1 MDAAWAG
8 GALLSPAHRNLLSG
22 IEHADSVTI
31 DPHKWLAVPM
41 GAGMYLTRDW
51 TALEAAFSV
60 STGYMPSASH
70 EHRDPYIHSL
80 QWSRRFNGAKLFMA
94 LATLGLDGYAAMIDR
109 QFALGTRLR
118 NAIAEAG
125 FTRSSTIAAAAR
137 LLRSEGRRE
146 RGADCRR
153 VNATGE
159 AWIASVALRGKP
171 CIRACITSFETGEED
186 IDALVGPAG
195 PRAGRLAAIDPAR
208 VRAYP
213 NERMLLA
220 RRMASTAAASARE
233 ILTGLHEI
241 MAKRGSA
248 QSKLDRVVD
257 LIAEAMR
264 SDVCSIYLLR
274 DNHLEL
280 FATHGLRKEAV
291 HVTRLRMGEGLVG
304 TIAAEG
310 RILNLAEAAQHP
322 AFAYRPET
330 GEERFHSFA
339 GVPIVRLE
347 SPIGVLAVQNA
358 EPRRYEDVEIEAL
371 QTVAMV
377 LSEMIGG
384 ARLVD
389 GARRSRLR
397 SAGPLRLTGLRLVAG
412 MAKGVAVFHEPR
424 IVVEHTV
431 AEDTEAERDRVY
443 SAFRKMREQIDNMAR
458 DAEFG
463 TTGEHQEILET
474 YRMFAYDE
482 GWSRRINEAIDSGL
496 TAEAAIERVQQR
508 TRARMQEIDD
518 PLLKERMHDLEDLSN
533 RLLRIVSGR
542 MGTAA
547 QTGLAHDAVLIARN
561 LGPAELLEYD
571 RRRLKAVLLE
581 EGSLTS
587 HMTIVARA
595 IGVPV
600 IGRLNDIRHSVEE
613 GETIL
618 VDGDNGSVII
628 RPTRQLLAGF
638 EHRMA
643 MSQKRRAEFAAVRTL
658 PAETRDGV
666 KVSVMVNAGLA
677 EDAVA
682 LPMTGADGIGLFRTE
697 FQFLVSAT
705 LPGRD
710 RQQRLYT
717 KVLEAAGDRPV
728 VFRTVDIGG
737 DKALPYLTD
746 DETEEQAENPAM
758 GWRALRLSLDR
769 STLMKA
775 QARALIEASA
785 GKVLRV
791 MFPMVSEPWEY
802 EQARALFEEQLEW
815 AAKAKRK
822 RQARG
827 VRRNARSAE
836 PCRNARPAAA
846 ARGLHLDRHQRPHPI
861 PVRGRPLRPAPCAPL
876 RLAQPGDPA
885 LPEARARR
893 RARGRACRREFAA
906 KWPGGRSKRWR

>member
-1 MDAAWAG
+1 MPTSAA
-8 GALLSPAHRNLLSG
+8 S
-22 IEHADSVTI
+22 
-31 DPHKWLAVPM
+31 
-41 GAGMYLTRDW
+41 
-51 TALEAAFSV
+51 
-60 STGYMPSASH
+60 
-70 EHRDPYIHSL
+70 
-80 QWSRRFNGAKLFMA
+80 
-94 LATLGLDGYAAMIDR
+94 
-109 QFALGTRLR
+109 
-118 NAIAEAG
+118 
-125 FTRSSTIAAAAR
+125 
-137 LLRSEGRRE
+137 
-146 RGADCRR
+146 
-153 VNATGE
+153 
-159 AWIASVALRGKP
+159 
-171 CIRACITSFETGEED
+171 
-186 IDALVGPAG
+186 
-195 PRAGRLAAIDPAR
+195 
-208 VRAYP
+208 
-213 NERMLLA
+213 
-220 RRMASTAAASARE
+220 SARE
-233 ILTGLHEI
+233 ILTGLHEV

-248 QSKLDRVVD
+248 QVKLDRVVD
-257 LIAEAMR
+257 LIAEAMA

-274 DNHLEL
+274 DNNLEL

-310 RILNLAEAAQHP
+310 RILNLAEAAEHP

-347 SPIGVLAVQNA
+347 SPIGVLAVQHA

-377 LSEMIGG
+377 LSEMIAG

-389 GARRSRLR
+389 GARRSRMR
-397 SAGPLRLTGLRLVAG
+397 SAGPLRLSGLKLVAG
-412 MAKGVAVFHEPR
+412 MAKGQAVFHEPR
-424 IVVEHTV
+424 VIVEHTV
-431 AEDTEAERDRVY
+431 ADDIEAERTRVY

-458 DAEFG
+458 EAEFG
-463 TTGEHQEILET
+463 TAGEHQEILET

-518 PLLKERMHDLEDLSN
+518 PLLQERMHDLEDLSN

-547 QTGLAHDAVLIARN
+547 QTGLTHDTVLIARN

-600 IGRLNDIRHSVEE
+600 IGRLNDIRHSVED
-613 GETIL
+613 GEPIL

-628 RPTRQLLAGF
+628 RPNRALLSGF

-643 MSQKRRAEFAAVRTL
+643 MSQKRRAEFAAAKSL
-658 PAETRDGV
+658 PAKTKDGV

-677 EDAVA
+677 EDAAA
-682 LPMTGADGIGLFRTE
+682 LAMSGADGIGLFRTE
-697 FQFLVSAT
+697 FQFLISAT
-705 LPGRD
+705 MPGRE
-710 RQQRLYT
+710 RQQRLYS
-717 KVLEAAGDRPV
+717 KVLDAAGDRPV

-737 DKALPYLTD
+737 DKALPYLAD
-746 DETEEQAENPAM
+746 VHDEAENPAM
-758 GWRALRLSLDR
+758 GWRALRLSLER

-775 QARALIEASA
+775 QARSLIEASA
-785 GKVLRV
+785 GKTLRV

-802 EQARALFEEQLEW
+802 EEARALFEEQVEW
-815 AAKAKRK
+815 ARHSHKKLPSRIEFGAMLEVPSLAEMLDQLLPRVDFLSVGTNDLTQFLFAADRSDPRLAERYDWLSPAILRFLKR
-822 RQARG
+822 
-827 VRRNARSAE
+827 VLD
-836 PCRNARPAAA
+836 A
-846 ARGLHLDRHQRPHPI
+846 ARAAGV
-861 PVRGRPLRPAPCAPL
+861 PVRICGEMAGRPLEAMALIGLGAENFSITPAGVGPVKAMVRSL
-876 RLAQPGDPA
+876 DAA
-885 LPEARARR
+885 AVRARVEQLLAKPPRDVRKAMSDWAR
-893 RARGRACRREFAA
+893 RHSVTIG
-906 KWPGGRSKRWR
+906 

>member
-1 MDAAWAG
+1 
-8 GALLSPAHRNLLSG
+8 
-22 IEHADSVTI
+22 
-31 DPHKWLAVPM
+31 
-41 GAGMYLTRDW
+41 
-51 TALEAAFSV
+51 
-60 STGYMPSASH
+60 
-70 EHRDPYIHSL
+70 
-80 QWSRRFNGAKLFMA
+80 MA
-94 LATLGLDGYAAMIDR
+94 T
-109 QFALGTRLR
+109 
-118 NAIAEAG
+118 
-125 FTRSSTIAAAAR
+125 
-137 LLRSEGRRE
+137 
-146 RGADCRR
+146 
-153 VNATGE
+153 
-159 AWIASVALRGKP
+159 
-171 CIRACITSFETGEED
+171 
-186 IDALVGPAG
+186 
-195 PRAGRLAAIDPAR
+195 
-208 VRAYP
+208 
-213 NERMLLA
+213 
-220 RRMASTAAASARE
+220 TAAASARE

-248 QSKLDRVVD
+248 QAKLDKVVD
-257 LIAEAMR
+257 VIAEAMG

-274 DNHLEL
+274 DNCLEL

-291 HVTRLRMGEGLVG
+291 HVTRLRLGEGLVG

-347 SPIGVLAVQNA
+347 SPIGVLAVQHA
-358 EPRRYEDVEIEAL
+358 DPRGYEDVEIEAL

-377 LSEMIGG
+377 LSEMIAA

-389 GARRSRLR
+389 GARRGRLR
-397 SAGPLRLTGLRLVAG
+397 SAGPLRLPGLRLVAG

-424 IVVEHTV
+424 VVVEHTV
-431 AEDTEAERDRVY
+431 ADDTEAERARVY
-443 SAFRKMREQIDNMAR
+443 GAFRKMREQIDNMAR

-482 GWSRRINEAIDSGL
+482 GWSRRINTAIDSGL

-508 TRARMQEIDD
+508 TRARMREIDD
-518 PLLKERMHDLEDLSN
+518 PLLQERMHDLEDLSN

-547 QTGLAHDAVLIARN
+547 QTGLTHDAVLIARN

-600 IGRLNDIRHSVEE
+600 IGRLHDIRHSVEE

-628 RPTRQLLAGF
+628 RPNRQLASGF
-638 EHRMA
+638 EHRMGL
-643 MSQKRRAEFAAVRTL
+643 SQKRRAEFAAVRNL
-658 PAETRDGV
+658 PAKTKDGV
-666 KVSVMVNAGLA
+666 HVGVMVNAGLA
-677 EDAVA
+677 EDAAA
-682 LPMTGADGIGLFRTE
+682 LDMTGADGIGLFRTE

-705 LPGRD
+705 LPGRE
-710 RQQRLYT
+710 RQQRLYA
-717 KVLEAAGDRPV
+717 KVLREAGSKPV

-737 DKALPYLTD
+737 DKALPYLSD
-746 DETEEQAENPAM
+746 DAEEKAENPAM

-769 STLMKA
+769 SALMGA
-775 QARALIEASA
+775 QSRGPVRASG

-791 MFPMVSEPWEY
+791 MFPMISEPWEY
-802 EQARALFEEQLEW
+802 EEARALFEEQVEW
-815 AAKAKRK
+815 ARGAHRKLPSQILYGAMLEVPSLAEMLDQLLPRVDFLSIGTNDLTQFLFAADRSDPRLAQRYDWLSPAILRFVKRILD
-822 RQARG
+822 
-827 VRRNARSAE
+827 
-836 PCRNARPAAA
+836 A
-846 ARGLHLDRHQRPHPI
+846 ARAADVT
-861 PVRGRPLRPAPCAPL
+861 VRICGEMAGRPLEAMALIGIGAENFSITPAGVGPVKAMVRSLDAAAVRNRLDQLLARPP
-876 RLAQPGDPA
+876 RDMRKSLADW
-885 LPEARARR
+885 ARR
-893 RARGRACRREFAA
+893 HSVTIG
-906 KWPGGRSKRWR
+906 